1 MNALEVP
8 LLTIPQQLLPLLGVL
23 LLALLLSLLLLVVA
37 GSIGWAL
44 ATRRTT
50 HLLRWIVWGGLW
62 SALLAPTRLVV
73 EGASTQMVELL
84 GGHLI
89 LLGVLLL
96 FLTPWAVFYALRL
109 FASTAAVGREQRYQM
124 GLDCIIA
131 PFAVIRPLLLSLW
144 VWCLGISLLAIL
156 FDFGVAEQLQ
166 VDTLSVMLYT
176 DVDPSAVLLL
186 HFVALLLLALWLL
199 RQAYRALPDFEQAG
213 INAEKIDAARVKM
226 GVGTYLLLLSSTL
239 LYTSLGFS
247 LGPFLYG

>member
-1 MNALEVP
+1 
-8 LLTIPQQLLPLLGVL
+8 
-23 LLALLLSLLLLVVA
+23 
-37 GSIGWAL
+37 
-44 ATRRTT
+44 
-50 HLLRWIVWGGLW
+50 
-62 SALLAPTRLVV
+62 
-73 EGASTQMVELL
+73 
-84 GGHLI
+84 
-89 LLGVLLL
+89 
-96 FLTPWAVFYALRL
+96 
-109 FASTAAVGREQRYQM
+109 M